1 MLLPWLHVDA
11 AVSDCPWPCTVIS
24 VVLEEQAKF
33 RSRLTLTRHCIMVR
47 FNSADLR
54 CLRHFPQP
62 ILVVFRGVPKK
73 NTFTP
78 IHGDGVSALVIGKY
92 GTVRFVG
99 ARTAYYKMHLFAHGH
114 ASVLSTINQDMLRW
128 NCCPG
133 RVCSKST
140 YIPPY
145 TQSISIYGGDTSV
158 CTANTGNY
166 ENTVISD
173 NFLPLGKNLPQR
185 WCSNRFFCVSTPG
198 WLPYAQRTS
207 GSLTVLRVSTV

>member
-1 MLLPWLHVDA
+1 MLVPWLHADA

-33 RSRLTLTRHCIMVR
+33 RSRLILTRHCIMVR

-62 ILVVFRGVPKK
+62 ILVAFCGFPKK
-73 NTFTP
+73 NTFTS

-92 GTVRFVG
+92 GTVHSVG
-99 ARTAYYKMHLFAHGH
+99 AQKAHYKMHLFAHGH
-114 ASVLSTINQDMLRW
+114 ASVLRTINQDMLRW

-133 RVCSKST
+133 RVGSKPT

-145 TQSISIYGGDTSV
+145 TIDLDLWWLYLYRKHGKQRKCCDKRQLPSV
-158 CTANTGNY
+158 G
-166 ENTVISD
+166 
-173 NFLPLGKNLPQR
+173 
-185 WCSNRFFCVSTPG
+185 
-198 WLPYAQRTS
+198 
-207 GSLTVLRVSTV
+207 